1 MCFASTPA
9 AANHLARHS
18 SISGVLA
25 VHTAEANQR
34 YILRYIQV
42 PAGWGCGAML
52 VVHAGNYRIGG
63 SDKSVSCLLPTT
75 KTMADVMYHV
85 SAYIPILKDLT

>member
-1 MCFASTPA
+1 MCCASSPA

-18 SISGVLA
+18 SISAVLA
-25 VHTAEANQR
+25 AHTAEANQR
-34 YILRYIQV
+34 YILRNIQV

-75 KTMADVMYHV
+75 KTMADVTYHV

>member
-1 MCFASTPA
+1 MGIGGNLFIKNRRGRRGLQSWAT
-9 AANHLARHS
+9 RK
-18 SISGVLA
+18 V
-25 VHTAEANQR
+25 VTR
-34 YILRYIQV
+34 VQV